1 LKYHLAL
8 GRKIDLDGIDR
19 DAKLGKCPRHVL
31 RALRDRLNATV
42 HAPDGE
48 AISLSDKLRG
58 KIYSKPEHWAAARKL
73 SEQVSSGD
81 VIFCTGEDIGIP
93 VAAVCGKSSE
103 GPKIVV
109 YSHDITR
116 LRNRVVLKLFGL
128 ADKIDVFMVNASPQA
143 DFLRSYL
150 AIPESRILVL
160 LEQTDTQFFT
170 PGPVSGEKN
179 RQTVVSVGLEKR
191 DYRLLAAATADLDVD
206 VKISGFSKDAKAL
219 SQAFPD
225 TMPENMSRKF
235 YEWSDLVQLYRD
247 ADVIAVCLVDN
258 KHAAGVQGLLEAM
271 ACKRPVVITRTQG
284 MVDYLAAPDI
294 AKVVDVGDAAGL
306 REAIVHLLKNPQEAE
321 SQAQRGYEMVVNQ
334 HSSEPYVD
342 VLAQK
347 RRSL

>member
-1 LKYHLAL
+1 LKYHWVLA
-8 GRKIDLDGIDR
+8 RKIDLDGIDR
-19 DAKLGKCPRHVL
+19 DAQLGKCPRHVL
-31 RALRDRLNATV
+31 QVLRDRLNATV

-73 SEQVSSGD
+73 SELVSSDD
-81 VIFCTGEDIGIP
+81 VIFCNGEDIGIP
-93 VAAVCGKSSE
+93 VAAVCGESSVKRSYPV
-103 GPKIVV
+103 GNRPKIVV
-109 YSHDITR
+109 YFHNIDR
-116 LRNRVVLKLFGL
+116 LRGRVLLKLFGL
-128 ADKIDVFMVNASPQA
+128 ADKIDLFMVCASPQA

-170 PGPVSGEKN
+170 PGPVFGEKK

-191 DYRLLAAATADLDVD
+191 DYRLLAATADLDVD

-235 YEWSDLVQLYRD
+235 YEWPDLVQLYRD

-258 KHAAGVQGLLEAM
+258 KFAAGVQGLLEAM
-271 ACKRPVVITRTQG
+271 ACKRPVVITRTQRI
-284 MVDYLAAPDI
+284 VDYLAAPDI
-294 AKVVDVGDAAGL
+294 AKVVEVPDAAGL
-306 REAIVHLLKNPQEAE
+306 REA
-321 SQAQRGYEMVVNQ
+321 
-334 HSSEPYVD
+334 
-342 VLAQK
+342 
-347 RRSL
+347 

>member
-1 LKYHLAL
+1 M
-8 GRKIDLDGIDR
+8 G
-19 DAKLGKCPRHVL
+19 C
-31 RALRDRLNATV
+31 
-42 HAPDGE
+42 
-48 AISLSDKLRG
+48 
-58 KIYSKPEHWAAARKL
+58 
-73 SEQVSSGD
+73 
-81 VIFCTGEDIGIP
+81 
-93 VAAVCGKSSE
+93 
-103 GPKIVV
+103 
-109 YSHDITR
+109 
-116 LRNRVVLKLFGL
+116 
-128 ADKIDVFMVNASPQA
+128 ASPQTN
-143 DFLRSYL
+143 FLRSYL
-150 AIPESRILVL
+150 GIPESRILVL
-160 LEQTDTQFFT
+160 LEQTDIQFFT
-170 PGPVSGEKN
+170 PGPVSGEKK

-235 YEWSDLVQLYRD
+235 YEWPDLVQLYRD

-258 KHAAGVQGLLEAM
+258 KYAAGVQGLVEAM
-271 ACKRPVVITRTQG
+271 ACKRPAVITRTQG

-334 HSSEPYVD
+334 HSSERYVD

-347 RRSL
+347 LRSL

>member
-1 LKYHLAL
+1 MKYHLAL

-19 DAKLGKCPRHVL
+19 DAQLGKCPRHVL

-48 AISLSDKLRG
+48 AISLSDKLLS
-58 KIYSKPEHWAAARKL
+58 KISSKPEHWAAARKL
-73 SEQVSSGD
+73 SKQVSSDD
-81 VIFCTGEDIGIP
+81 VIFCNGGDIGVP
-93 VAAVCGKSSE
+93 VAAMCGQLPNR
-103 GPKIVV
+103 PKIVV
-109 YSHDITR
+109 HFHNVDRPRGR
-116 LRNRVVLKLFGL
+116 LALKLFGL
-128 ADKIDVFMVNASPQA
+128 ADKIDVFMACATPQA

-160 LEQTDTQFFT
+160 LDQTDTQFFT
-170 PGPVSGEKN
+170 PGPVSAEKK

-219 SQAFPD
+219 SKAFPD

-235 YEWSDLVQLYRD
+235 YEWPDLLQLYGD

-258 KHAAGVQGLLEAM
+258 KYAAGVQALLEAM
-271 ACKRPVVITRTQG
+271 ACKRPVVMTRTQG

-334 HSSEPYVD
+334 HSSERYVD

-347 RRSL
+347 LRSL

>member
-1 LKYHLAL
+1 MKYHLAL

-19 DAKLGKCPRHVL
+19 DAKLGKCPRHIL

-48 AISLSDKLRG
+48 AISLSDKLRS
-58 KIYSKPEHWAAARKL
+58 KIYSKPQHWAAARKL
-73 SEQVSSGD
+73 SEQVSSDD
-81 VIFCTGEDIGIP
+81 VIFCNGEDIGIP
-93 VAAVCGKSSE
+93 VAAVCGQLPNR
-103 GPKIVV
+103 PKIFV
-109 YSHDITR
+109 HFHNIDR
-116 LRNRVVLKLFGL
+116 PRGRVALKLFGL
-128 ADKIDVFMVNASPQA
+128 ADKIDVFMACASPQT

-150 AIPESRILVL
+150 AIPESRILL
-160 LEQTDTQFFT
+160 LLDQTDTQFFT
-170 PGPVSGEKN
+170 PGPVSGDKK

-225 TMPENMSRKF
+225 TMPENMTRQF
-235 YEWSDLVQLYRD
+235 YEWPDLVQLYRD
-247 ADVIAVCLVDN
+247 ADVIAVCLADN
-258 KHAAGVQGLLEAM
+258 KYAAGVQGLLEAM

-284 MVDYLAAPDI
+284 MVDYLAAPGI
-294 AKVVDVGDAAGL
+294 VTVVDVGDAAGL

-321 SQAQRGYEMVVNQ
+321 SQAQRGYEKVVNQ

-342 VLAQK
+342 FLAQK
-347 RRSL
+347 LLSL